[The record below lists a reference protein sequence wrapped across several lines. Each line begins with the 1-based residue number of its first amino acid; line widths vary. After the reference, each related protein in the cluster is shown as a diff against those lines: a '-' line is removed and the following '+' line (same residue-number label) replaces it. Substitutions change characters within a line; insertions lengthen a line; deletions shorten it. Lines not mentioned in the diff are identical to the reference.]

1 MSYKYDVFISYR
13 RYGLWP
19 KWVEEHFLPLFK
31 HWLGEEHGKNVKIVW
46 DGNLETGN
54 DWPPDLAEKLAASRT
69 LVPLLSRQYFNS
81 VWCKTELGLM
91 YARESMCGLT
101 GGQQPKRLI
110 VPAIIHDGE
119 DLPKSIRVIQAAELQ
134 DCANVLLAPNSPTRE
149 ELSTRIRS
157 WVPDVV
163 KAIRR
168 APKHDPCWTELSINE
183 FRRLFEVPKAK
194 QGTLPSFG

>member
-1 MSYKYDVFISYR
+1 MPYKYDVFISYR

-19 KWVEEHFLPLFK
+19 QWVKEHFLPIFQ
-31 HWLGEEHGKNVKIVW
+31 HWLGEELGKNVRICW

-54 DWPPDLAEKLAASRT
+54 DWPPDLGDKLAASRT

-81 VWCKTELGLM
+81 AWCKTELALM
-91 YARESMCGLT
+91 CARESRCGLI
-101 GGQQPKRLI
+101 GGQLHKRLI

-119 DLPKSIRVIQAAELQ
+119 YLPQYVRVIQAAKLQ
-134 DCANVLLAPNSPTRE
+134 DCANVLVAPESPTLE
-149 ELSTRIRS
+149 DLSNRIRS

-168 APKHDPCWTELSINE
+168 APKHDPHWTELSIDQ
-183 FRRLFEVPKAK
+183 FKRLFEVPKAK
-194 QGTLPSFG
+194 QGFLPRFG